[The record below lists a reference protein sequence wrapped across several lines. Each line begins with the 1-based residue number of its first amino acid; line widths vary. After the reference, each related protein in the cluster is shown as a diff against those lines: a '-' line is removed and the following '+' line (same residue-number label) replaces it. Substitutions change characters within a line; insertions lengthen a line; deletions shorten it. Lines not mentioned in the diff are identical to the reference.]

1 MIWYLASPYTKFA
14 RGQDAAF
21 SEAAKATAKLM
32 AAGLVVYSPIAH
44 SHPVAT
50 HGNLDALDG
59 AFWLRQNM
67 PMMER
72 MDGIIVLKLPGWRES
87 EGVKFEIDFF
97 RREGKDFMWAES
109 PLDENQAAELA
120 WRGSDR
126 YSIIPRGRVS

>member
-1 MIWYLASPYTKFA
+1 MIWYLASPYTKCPL
-14 RGQDAAF
+14 GQEAAF
-21 SEAAKATAKLM
+21 SEAAKAAAKLM

-59 AFWLRQNM
+59 AFWLHQNK

-72 MDGIIVLKLPGWRES
+72 MGGIIVLKLPGWRES

-97 RREGKDFMWAES
+97 RRERKRFMWAEA
-109 PLDENQAAELA
+109 PFDEAQAAEIA
-120 WRGSDR
+120 WRG
-126 YSIIPRGRVS
+126 RG